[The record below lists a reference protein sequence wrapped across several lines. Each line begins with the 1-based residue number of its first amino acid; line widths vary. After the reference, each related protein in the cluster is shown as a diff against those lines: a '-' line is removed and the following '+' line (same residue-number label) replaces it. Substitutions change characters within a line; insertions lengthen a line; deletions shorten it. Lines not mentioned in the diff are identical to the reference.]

1 MSAIGESGRWA
12 SALRFR
18 DLRSFLM
25 LAFKAELGFGT
36 HSLMG
41 GANEAPRFLL
51 LQTGCNI
58 IGDCNIG
65 RLRGTCIRFGPVS
78 CTASTLRHP

>member
-1 MSAIGESGRWA
+1 
-12 SALRFR
+12 
-18 DLRSFLM
+18 M

-36 HSLMG
+36 RSSMG

-51 LQTGCNI
+51 LQTDRSV

-65 RLRGTCIRFGPVS
+65 WLRGTCIRFGPVS
-78 CTASTLRHP
+78 CRACTNKHP